1 MIEPDPFCQLAPGPC
16 PASLVNHRGMLG
28 LLATR
33 RRVVLLAV
41 GLLLALDVGRSIF
54 ARLGYARPTSTWQPD
69 PTVYVDLTWP
79 PGADLGPDVPLGR
92 RVYAERCAVCHGPD
106 GRGNGPA
113 APSLIPRPRD
123 FTGGRF
129 KYKSTVAGQPPSDA
143 DLIRVVANGLDASA
157 MPYWRDILDSAALR
171 AVVDYV
177 KSLSPAFR
185 GVHVA
190 PLSVPPRVPPSA
202 ASMTRGR
209 ALFTAKGCVTCHGAD
224 GRARLVLKDVKG
236 YPVISRD
243 LTAPWTFR
251 GGSEPP
257 QLWLRLTTGLAPG
270 PMPSFAA
277 ATTPAE
283 RWDLVNYL
291 VSLARTPPW
300 APGGKLDGPGEQAD
314 RVARGEYLV
323 HAEMCGLC
331 HTTINRTGIYRA
343 DDFYL
348 AGGMRVGAYPHGV
361 YVSRN
366 LTSDRETGIGAWTEQ
381 QIAAA
386 LRDGRAPE
394 RALNPI
400 AMPWIFFHAFTRDD
414 ALAIASYLKTL
425 RAVRNQIPAP
435 LHYGFVETVVGK
447 LLAGPPAANPTL
459 LSYADGNFGQ
469 TTPGPPRDLVQRV
482 LTGAQWLVL
491 LVGAVLFVVAG
502 PRERR
507 VPRGVRGWLKAAAA
521 AMGLAI
527 LGVIAAV
534 LYATPTLR
542 VIPPEQIAGPVGRAV
557 PQPNAA
563 ALVSPEQAALAARGR
578 YLFTV
583 ASCAMCHG
591 TDGSGGLK
599 VSWAP
604 LGTLWVRNIT
614 PDSTTGL
621 ERWSDAQIARAIRAG
636 VSRDGRALHWQGMIW
651 DHASNWDEEDIRALV
666 VYLRSLPAVR
676 HAIPAPRAPAL
687 DDCAVYSFWLKRSAV
702 PGCR

>member
-157 MPYWRDILDSAALR
+157 MPYLRDILDRAALR
-171 AVVDYV
+171 AVVEFV
-177 KSLSPAFR
+177 KNLS
-185 GVHVA
+185 
-190 PLSVPPRVPPSA
+190 
-202 ASMTRGR
+202 T
-209 ALFTAKGCVTCHGAD
+209 
-224 GRARLVLKDVKG
+224 
-236 YPVISRD
+236 
-243 LTAPWTFR
+243 
-251 GGSEPP
+251 
-257 QLWLRLTTGLAPG
+257 
-270 PMPSFAA
+270 SF
-277 ATTPAE
+277 
-283 RWDLVNYL
+283 
-291 VSLARTPPW
+291 
-300 APGGKLDGPGEQAD
+300 PGEQAD
-314 RVARGEYLV
+314 RVSRGEYLV

-400 AMPWIFFHAFTRDD
+400 AMPWIFLHAFTRDE

-447 LLAGPPAANPTL
+447 LLAGPPAA
-459 LSYADGNFGQ
+459 
-469 TTPGPPRDLVQRV
+469 
-482 LTGAQWLVL
+482 
-491 LVGAVLFVVAG
+491 
-502 PRERR
+502 
-507 VPRGVRGWLKAAAA
+507 
-521 AMGLAI
+521 
-527 LGVIAAV
+527 
-534 LYATPTLR
+534 
-542 VIPPEQIAGPVGRAV
+542 
-557 PQPNAA
+557 
-563 ALVSPEQAALAARGR
+563 
-578 YLFTV
+578 
-583 ASCAMCHG
+583 
-591 TDGSGGLK
+591 
-599 VSWAP
+599 
-604 LGTLWVRNIT
+604 
-614 PDSTTGL
+614 
-621 ERWSDAQIARAIRAG
+621 
-636 VSRDGRALHWQGMIW
+636 
-651 DHASNWDEEDIRALV
+651 
-666 VYLRSLPAVR
+666 
-676 HAIPAPRAPAL
+676 
-687 DDCAVYSFWLKRSAV
+687 
-702 PGCR
+702 